1 MRTSLLP
8 GLLKTIRENRSH
20 ALPLRIFE
28 TSDVVFKDVAR
39 ERQAR
44 NVRHAAAVWCNKT
57 AGFEIVHGLLDRAM
71 AMLEVPHMPGG
82 GAGGE
87 AGSQAALTRGYYL
100 KERNGASVSRL
111 MTNLIFSPMLLFCL
125 LLVFIS
131 GGLKMPDPT
140 FFPGRA
146 ATIYYR
152 AGSTDAIRDGKDV
165 EIGRLGILHPSVLEK
180 FEIGYPCSALEFS
193 LEPFKAKMPAM
204 WTNDDI

>member
-82 GAGGE
+82 

-111 MTNLIFSPMLLFCL
+111 MTNLIFSSAAIL
-125 LLVFIS
+125 LLVFFS

-152 AGSTDAIRDGKDV
+152 AGPTDAIRDGKDV

>member
-1 MRTSLLP
+1 VNSIALFPLSIVLFP
-8 GLLKTIRENRSH
+8 DGP
-20 ALPLRIFE
+20 LPLRIFE
-28 TSDVVFKDVAR
+28 TSDVVFKDTKR

-71 AMLEVPHMPGG
+71 AMLAVPHIPG
-82 GAGGE
+82 GAG
-87 AGSQAALTRGYYL
+87 ASPTWGYYI
-100 KERNGASVSRL
+100 KERD
-111 MTNLIFSPMLLFCL
+111 
-125 LLVFIS
+125 
-131 GGLKMPDPT
+131 DPT

-152 AGSTDAIRDGKDV
+152 PRPAQAPESTSQKTDLTTRREAGTGTAFGADA

-193 LEPFKAKMPAM
+193 LEPFKAKVPAL